1 MSSKLITEL
10 LEDINADTSKIEQYK
25 TNGAL
30 KLLFEHAF
38 NPEKKFNLPDGDPP
52 FKADAAPIGM
62 SPGNLHM
69 EMRKLYIFCR
79 ADLTSIRRETLFI
92 QLLENIHPSETKVVL
107 AVKDQKLTKLYPKIT
122 HKLVYEAG
130 MVTVEP
136 VVKKDPVPKK
146 EKAPKSG
153 ASPS

>member
-10 LEDINADTSKIEQYK
+10 LEDINADISKLEQHK

-79 ADLTSIRRETLFI
+79 EDLTSLRRETLFI
-92 QLLENIHPSETKVVL
+92 QLLENVHPSEAKVVL

-130 MVTVEP
+130 MVSVEP
-136 VVKKDPVPKK
+136 ATKVKPAKK
-146 EKAPKSG
+146 SVAPAG
-153 ASPS
+153 ANA

>member
-79 ADLTSIRRETLFI
+79 EDLTSIRRETLFI

-130 MVTVEP
+130 MVTVP
-136 VVKKDPVPKK
+136 SVIKKDPVPKK

>member
-10 LEDINADTSKIEQYK
+10 LEDINADTSNIEKYK
-25 TNGAL
+25 DSGAL

-38 NPEKKFNLPDGDPP
+38 NPEKKFNLPEGDPP

-79 ADLTSIRRETLFI
+79 EDLTPLRRETLFI
-92 QLLENIHPSETKVVL
+92 QLLENVHPSEAKVVL
-107 AVKDQKLTKLYPKIT
+107 AVKEQKLTKLYPKIT

-130 MVTVEP
+130 MVSVEP
-136 VVKKDPVPKK
+136 PTKGKSTKKSV
-146 EKAPKSG
+146 APETG
-153 ASPS
+153 ASV

>member
-38 NPEKKFNLPDGDPP
+38 NPEKKFNLPEGDPP

-79 ADLTSIRRETLFI
+79 EDLTSLRRETLFI
-92 QLLENIHPSETKVVL
+92 QLLENIHPSEAKVVL

-130 MVTVEP
+130 MVSVEP
-136 VVKKDPVPKK
+136 ATKAKPAKKSV
-146 EKAPKSG
+146 APAG
-153 ASPS
+153 ANA

>member
-10 LEDINADTSKIEQYK
+10 LEDINADTSKLEHHK

-38 NPEKKFNLPDGDPP
+38 NPGKKFILPDGDPP
-52 FKADAAPIGM
+52 FKGDAAPIGM

-79 ADLTSIRRETLFI
+79 EDLTSIRRETLFI
-92 QLLENIHPSETKVVL
+92 QLLENVHPSEAKVVL
-107 AVKDQKLTKLYPKIT
+107 AVKDQKLTKMYPKIT

-136 VVKKDPVPKK
+136 DVKKEPVPKK

-153 ASPS
+153 ANPS

>member
-79 ADLTSIRRETLFI
+79 EDLTSLRRETLFI

-130 MVTVEP
+130 MVSVEP
-136 VVKKDPVPKK
+136 ATKVKPAKK
-146 EKAPKSG
+146 SVAPAG
-153 ASPS
+153 ANA

>member
-10 LEDINADTSKIEQYK
+10 LEDINADTANIEKYK

-30 KLLFEHAF
+30 RILFEYAF
-38 NPEKKFNLPDGDPP
+38 DPEKKFDLPAGDPP

-79 ADLTSIRRETLFI
+79 KDLTPLRRETLFI
-92 QLLENIHPSETKVVL
+92 QLLENVHPSEAKVVL
-107 AVKDQKLTKLYPKIT
+107 AIKEQNLTKLYPKIT
-122 HKLVYEAG
+122 HKLVYESG
-130 MVTVEP
+130 MIAVAP
-136 VVKKDPVPKK
+136 AAKK
-146 EKAPKSG
+146 EKAPKKSVAPETG
-153 ASPS
+153 ASA

>member
-79 ADLTSIRRETLFI
+79 EDLTSLRRETLFI
-92 QLLENIHPSETKVVL
+92 QLLENIHPSEAKVVL

-130 MVTVEP
+130 MVSVEP
-136 VVKKDPVPKK
+136 ATKAKPAKKSV
-146 EKAPKSG
+146 APAG
-153 ASPS
+153 ANA

>member
-79 ADLTSIRRETLFI
+79 EDLTSLRRETLFI

-136 VVKKDPVPKK
+136 ATKVKSAKK
-146 EKAPKSG
+146 SVAPAG
-153 ASPS
+153 ANA

>member
-38 NPEKKFNLPDGDPP
+38 NPEKKFNLPEGDPP

-79 ADLTSIRRETLFI
+79 EDLTSLRRETLFI

-130 MVTVEP
+130 MVSVEP
-136 VVKKDPVPKK
+136 ATKVKPAKKSVAPV
-146 EKAPKSG
+146 G
-153 ASPS
+153 ANA